1 MLYSRVHIDAI
12 GYELPAESVT
22 TATLEAELE
31 PLYRLFNLPKDFIES
46 LTGIIERRFW
56 PAGVNLISEATA
68 AAENA
73 LASAQITGRDLD
85 VVVYAGVCRAHIEP
99 AMACEI
105 GHRLGVRAQAMV
117 YDLSNACLGVLN
129 GIVDLAAKV
138 ESGLIRSGIVIA
150 CESSREIVEQT
161 IARLRKNP
169 KINLLRDSLATFT
182 GGSGAVAV
190 VVTDGSYAQRNGHQ
204 VKSASWMNAVSHHG
218 LCKWDYKPHA
228 TETHLFE
235 QMLTTEAADVM
246 RHGVELGKKTWDAF
260 LNETNWTAKS
270 IVRVIPHQV
279 GKANRDQILK
289 ALDLEREQAVSTY
302 PLLGN
307 MGSVAVPLTAAL
319 ASERGQMV
327 TGDRVAMTGIG
338 SGLNCLM
345 IGVTW

>member
-1 MLYSRVHIDAI
+1 MLFSRVRIDAI
-12 GYELPAESVT
+12 GYELPAEAVT
-22 TATLEAELE
+22 TSVLEAELATV
-31 PLYRLFNLPKDFIES
+31 YSLFNLPKDFIQS

-56 PAGVNLISEATA
+56 PAGVDLIEKATC
-68 AAENA
+68 AAEHA
-73 LASAQITGRDLD
+73 LASAQIRGSDLD
-85 VVVYAGVCRAHIEP
+85 VVIYAGVCRAHIEP

-105 GHRLGVRAQAMV
+105 GHRLGVRAQTMV

-129 GIVDLAAKV
+129 GIVDLAAKI
-138 ESGLIRSGIVIA
+138 ETGLIRSGIVIA
-150 CESSREIVEQT
+150 CESSRDIVEQT

-169 KINLLRDSLATFT
+169 QFNLLRDSIATFT

-190 VVTDGSYAQRNGHQ
+190 VVTDGSFAKPNGHQ
-204 VKSASWMNAVSHHG
+204 VKIATWMNAVSHFD

-235 QMLTTEAADVM
+235 QMLTTDAANVM

-260 LNETNWTAKS
+260 LSESKWTAQT
-270 IVRVIPHQV
+270 ITRVIPHQV
-279 GKANRDQILK
+279 GKSNREHILK
-289 ALDLEREQAVSTY
+289 ALDLSRDQDVSTFS
-302 PLLGN
+302 LLGN

-319 ASERGQMV
+319 ASERGQM
-327 TGDRVAMTGIG
+327 TAGDRVAMTGIG